1 MLLVMKSC
9 FCSAVLVLSF
19 VEYSLSLIILR
30 TLPTQARGETTV
42 FAPSPKPTTTP
53 HLNSDLLKRDEA
65 CGFLGDAYSNAQV
78 PICAGTATICT
89 FSDHL
94 QGCCDG
100 QGNCNFYTSCN
111 GYFTSQPNPGPSCL
125 SCPSAK
131 PYCTKFEFYQAG
143 YGNYDAYSCGNFDI
157 QETVF
162 GLVSPGSA
170 VNTNTPTAT
179 AILTNSVSSTLN
191 TSTSSYIASDPQ
203 SSSLKPPTALS
214 TQKASRTTSQLQSNT
229 SSSQSSSSAITPI
242 QSNQS
247 SHNHLA
253 AIVGGA
259 VGGVA
264 AIGIIGAIVWCCRG
278 RQPVDQNRRFLQQG
292 RPPSSQYGR

>member
-1 MLLVMKSC
+1 MLLVMNSYSR
-9 FCSAVLVLSF
+9 SAVLVLSF

-30 TLPTQARGETTV
+30 TLPTQTREEVTV
-42 FAPSPKPTTTP
+42 FAQPPKPTTTP
-53 HLNSDLLKRDEA
+53 HLNPDLLKRDEG
-65 CGFLGDAYSNAQV
+65 CGFIGNAYPNAQA
-78 PICAGTATICT
+78 PICGGTATICT

-94 QGCCDG
+94 QGCCDS

-111 GYFTSQPNPGPSCL
+111 GYFASQPNLGSSCL

-143 YGNYDAYSCGNFDI
+143 YGTYDAYSCGNFDI

-179 AILTNSVSSTLN
+179 AVLTNSASSTSHA
-191 TSTSSYIASDPQ
+191 STERYVTSDPQ
-203 SSSLKPPTALS
+203 SSNLIPPTAQQ
-214 TQKASRTTSQLQSNT
+214 TQTASPTTSQPQSKT
-229 SSSQSSSSAITPI
+229 SSQSPSSTITPI

-247 SHNHLA
+247 
-253 AIVGGA
+253 
-259 VGGVA
+259 
-264 AIGIIGAIVWCCRG
+264 
-278 RQPVDQNRRFLQQG
+278 
-292 RPPSSQYGR
+292 

>member
-1 MLLVMKSC
+1 MLLVMNSY

-19 VEYSLSLIILR
+19 VEYSLSHIILR
-30 TLPTQARGETTV
+30 TLPTQTRGEITF

-65 CGFLGDAYSNAQV
+65 CGFLGNAYPNAQV

-94 QGCCDG
+94 QGCCDN

-111 GYFTSQPNPGPSCL
+111 GYFTSQPNPGSSCL
-125 SCPSAK
+125 SCPSAQ

-143 YGNYDAYSCGNFDI
+143 YGNYEAYSCGDFDI
-157 QETVF
+157 QETLF

-179 AILTNSVSSTLN
+179 AVLTNSVSSTLN
-191 TSTSSYIASDPQ
+191 ASTRSYITSDPQ
-203 SSSLKPPTALS
+203 SSSLPTAPS
-214 TQKASRTTSQLQSNT
+214 TQTASPTTSQPQSKT

-247 SHNHLA
+247 FHNHLA
-253 AIVGGA
+253 AIIGGA

-264 AIGIIGAIVWCCRG
+264 AISIIGVIIWCCLR
-278 RQPVDQNRRFLQQG
+278 RQSGEQNRRFLQQG